1 LRRGDNEIFAKRALA
16 FAGRGDTPNF
26 NQQRGGMRAQVAAF
40 VARWQPVAI
49 RIARRAQR
57 DLAGRGAVLLAVFSL
72 LLAIAVGP
80 ADEPASPS
88 AWEEFGLAAD
98 SPALRRVQVGE
109 SGDLEQV
116 FDAHDYGPAALLAD
130 DGPGVPRLAVT
141 ALPRD
146 MAEIE
151 DSEARKALFLR
162 TLLPLVLQA
171 NRELRRL
178 RGKVA
183 AALDAQAE
191 GRLGATDALW
201 LEALAQWY
209 GAEEGNPADLLN
221 RVDSVPPSLVL
232 AQAAQESGWGTSR
245 FALRANALFGQRA
258 WGDSAVGLVP
268 AEATRKDFK
277 VRAFPDLQSAVR
289 AYLHNLNSHPAYRD
303 LRERRARARAMGVPP
318 HALEMVHGLT
328 SYSEEG
334 ADYVAALSELIRSN
348 QLQILDEVRLR
359 ERRLP

>member
-1 LRRGDNEIFAKRALA
+1 
-16 FAGRGDTPNF
+16 
-26 NQQRGGMRAQVAAF
+26 MRAQVAAF
-40 VARWQPVAI
+40 VSGWRPFARWQAVAQWQAVAG
-49 RIARRAQR
+49 RIARRAHR
-57 DLAGRGAVLLAVFSL
+57 DLAGRGVVLLAVFSL
-72 LLAIAVGP
+72 VLAIAVGP
-80 ADEPASPS
+80 ASEPPSPS
-88 AWEEFGLAAD
+88 VWEQLGLAAD
-98 SPALRRVQVGE
+98 GPALRRVQAGE
-109 SGDLEQV
+109 AGDLEQV
-116 FDAHDYGPAALLAD
+116 FSAHDYGPAVLLAD
-130 DGPGVPRLAVT
+130 DGLGVPRLAVT

-171 NRELRRL
+171 NRELRLL
-178 RGKVA
+178 RAKVT
-183 AALDAQAE
+183 AALDARAE
-191 GRLGATDALW
+191 GRLSATDALW
-201 LEALAQWY
+201 LEALEQWY
-209 GAEEGNPADLLN
+209 GAEEGNAADLLT

-258 WGDSAVGLVP
+258 WGERAVGLVP
-268 AEATRKDFK
+268 TEAKRRDFK

-289 AYLHNLNSHPAYRD
+289 AYLHNLNSHSAYRD
-303 LRERRARARAMGVPP
+303 LRERRARARAMGVAP

-348 QLQILDEVRLR
+348 ELQALDELRLR